1 MKDNFK
7 AVYSTDSVRQIEAE
21 LIKNGTKSFLLMMRA
36 ASVACDLLLSRSAN
50 NIVIFCGKGNN
61 GGDGFGLAALL
72 FMANL
77 KVNIFQ
83 VEMPSTKEAKLARTF
98 CIDLGMRVGEWN
110 PNLEMGTW
118 YVDALLGS
126 GISRKP
132 EGKYKDAIEFLNAEK
147 SKGKNILSL
156 DIPSGLNGTTGQGYG
171 VVVQASE
178 TITFLA
184 MKQGLLTGEAVDYAG
199 QITFNNLGVEEY
211 SKGADAEV
219 LEENDCDFGVLKPSA
234 HKGTRGN
241 VIVIGGMKGME
252 GAGMLAGL
260 AALKAGAGKVFWVTN
275 TQSLQR
281 PPELITVEPK
291 ADIVLDLVKSCRVCV
306 LGPGLGS
313 EFDNLLKTVWNSSI
327 PIVLDADGLRWLARE
342 LPSKRSGNFV
352 ATPHAGEAYDLIQRK
367 EMNRFETISYLRKYF
382 GGEWVLKGAGTL
394 VYESKVL
401 WINNLNLPQLGT
413 AGSGDVLAGLVAG
426 VWSLGSDSPARTGVW
441 LHNRFAQ
448 DALKQKTAAFL
459 TASDL
464 LN

>member
-241 VIVIGGMKGME
+241 VIV
-252 GAGMLAGL
+252 
-260 AALKAGAGKVFWVTN
+260 
-275 TQSLQR
+275 
-281 PPELITVEPK
+281 
-291 ADIVLDLVKSCRVCV
+291 
-306 LGPGLGS
+306 
-313 EFDNLLKTVWNSSI
+313 
-327 PIVLDADGLRWLARE
+327 
-342 LPSKRSGNFV
+342 
-352 ATPHAGEAYDLIQRK
+352 
-367 EMNRFETISYLRKYF
+367 F
-382 GGEWVLKGAGTL
+382 GG
-394 VYESKVL
+394 
-401 WINNLNLPQLGT
+401 I
-413 AGSGDVLAGLVAG
+413 
-426 VWSLGSDSPARTGVW
+426 
-441 LHNRFAQ
+441 H
-448 DALKQKTAAFL
+448 
-459 TASDL
+459 
-464 LN
+464 